1 MDPNLLVVHGQSETL
16 EKADDDSP
24 SKSYQ
29 RLLGGERLD
38 WGIALLCN
46 TSSSSAG
53 RDKEGE
59 EKAGYPAHAS
69 SSNRDLLMPNAKD
82 RRSNPTPSILVVG
95 DGGTRK
101 TRFIATCP
109 KPFIYDFDNG
119 TASIAGEDV
128 QYETFKD
135 APYGV
140 KVGPKQKEEGI
151 FEWGTAWPAFIKHLN
166 DNVAQQVETG
176 KTPYGLYALDS
187 LTSLA
192 NISMNYVLKSAGKVG
207 TAAPE
212 IQHWG
217 MQLRLLEI
225 VMDQLTALPVPL
237 IVTAHIKRDNNL
249 VSGETVEMLPL
260 VGGQLSGKIG
270 IYFDEVWYTE
280 NKVAPAAGG
289 NPGRKFTVFITET
302 GGLRRQA
309 KTRHNVPSGIEAKW
323 SLVAPYF
330 SGEKPTAGQLVSSV
344 QT

>member
-1 MDPNLLVVHGQSETL
+1 MGWYL
-16 EKADDDSP
+16 K
-24 SKSYQ
+24 
-29 RLLGGERLD
+29 
-38 WGIALLCN
+38 
-46 TSSSSAG
+46 
-53 RDKEGE
+53 
-59 EKAGYPAHAS
+59 
-69 SSNRDLLMPNAKD
+69 MPNAKD
-82 RRSNPTPSILVVG
+82 RKANPTPSILVVG

-128 QYETFKD
+128 EYQTFKD

-140 KVGPKQKEEGI
+140 KVGAKQKEEGI
-151 FEWGTAWPAFIKHLN
+151 YEWGTAWPMFINHLN
-166 DNVAQQVETG
+166 QNVAAQVDKGEIQ
-176 KTPYGLYALDS
+176 YGVYALDS

-192 NISMNYVLKSAGKVG
+192 NICMNYVLKSSGKVG

-249 VSGETVEMLPL
+249 VSGETTEMLPL
-260 VGGQLSGKIG
+260 VGGQLSGKVG
-270 IYFDEVWYTE
+270 IYFDEVYYTE
-280 NKVAPAAGG
+280 NKYQPASGG
-289 NPGRKFTVFITET
+289 RPARTYTVFKTET
-302 GGLRRQA
+302 VGLRRMA
-309 KTRHNVPSGIEAKW
+309 KSRHGVPSDTEARW
-323 SLVAPYF
+323 DLIAPYF
-330 SGEKPTAGQLVSSV
+330 FGEKPKLGTQLAGV